1 MWLFSDGPYRSSSLA
16 KSQRGGKAHMC
27 PGRAQPQPMTLTY
40 STNQEAAK
48 QVESQQANFEKKGKD
63 PQ

>member
-1 MWLFSDGPYRSSSLA
+1 
-16 KSQRGGKAHMC
+16 MC

-48 QVESQQANFEKKGKD
+48 QVESQQPDFEKKGKD